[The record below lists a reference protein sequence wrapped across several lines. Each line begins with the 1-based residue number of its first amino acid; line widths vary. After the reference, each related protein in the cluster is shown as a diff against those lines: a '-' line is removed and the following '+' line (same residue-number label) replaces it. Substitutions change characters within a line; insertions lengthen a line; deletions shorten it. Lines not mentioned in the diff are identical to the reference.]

1 MKKNLLRVG
10 GWMKYKKTGFTIIE
24 SLVYTFLTT
33 MILASGISLFISI
46 YKSYV
51 DAMNLSIK
59 YNDCQNF
66 FNNLDSIVSDG
77 YREILVLD
85 NNTVLFS
92 NNNVNDNL
100 DKVIKSNE
108 GKIYVKYMRNNSVET
123 IKTVLDDIDNMEI
136 KKNGKLIYFIIHDKD
151 GKEFIKCF

>member
-1 MKKNLLRVG
+1 MR
-10 GWMKYKKTGFTIIE
+10 YKKIGFTIIE
-24 SLVYTFLTT
+24 SLVYIFLTT
-33 MILASGISLFISI
+33 MILTSGISLFISM

-51 DAMNLSIK
+51 DAIDLSIK

-66 FNNLDSIVSDG
+66 FDNLDSIVSDG
-77 YREILVLD
+77 YKEIIVLD

-92 NNNVNDNL
+92 NNNVSDNL